1 YVPPFLKS
9 DAYAKD
15 KEALDYDRMM
25 NPDTYSLDKYEHA
38 GLAARAIVAKA
49 ESDTLRTA
57 TTETL
62 EEMLSMA
69 RANAVQYL
77 LSSFAPSVRTA
88 WDSYT
93 SPSLLWTDI
102 LERHEVDNN
111 VNDPTTLIA
120 KINELKYSSS
130 LGAHARFATLASL
143 VKQCQRAMIPPTSHR

>member
-1 YVPPFLKS
+1 
-9 DAYAKD
+9 
-15 KEALDYDRMM
+15 M
-25 NPDTYSLDKYEHA
+25 NLDTYSLDNYEDA
-38 GLAARAIVAKA
+38 GLAARKAIVAKA

-62 EEMLSMA
+62 EENALDGSMA
-69 RANAVQYL
+69 RPNAVQYL

-93 SPSLLWTDI
+93 SPSLLWSAI
-102 LERHEVDNN
+102 LERHEIVNN

-130 LGAHARFATLASL
+130 LGAHARIATLASL
-143 VKQCQRAMIPPTSHR
+143 VKQCQRAMIPPDLTSMTPQQVHDFYCE